1 MSAAAMP
8 TPALLDALPVKTVLG
23 RVPATVS
30 GVTHDSRA
38 VTPGGCF
45 VAVPGFK
52 QDGRRYIADALGRG
66 AALIVAQGA
75 DPLGAG
81 DTARVLV
88 PSTREAL
95 ARLADA
101 YHRHPS
107 GALALVGITG
117 TSGKTTTAFLVEA
130 LLRGAGHRTGLI
142 GTIEYRIGDAREA
155 AGQTTPE
162 AVEVQALLARMRDA
176 GVTAAAMEVSSHALS
191 LSRVDGIDFDVAV
204 FTNLSQDHLD
214 FHRTMDEY
222 RRAKTRL
229 FALLAASGK
238 PRRAAVINADDPA
251 GASMVEGLSVRTLRY
266 ALRAAADVRPR
277 HVTSDAGGIRL
288 EAETPAGR
296 VAVASR
302 MVGEHNAMNLLAAI
316 AVGVALDVAPAR
328 IGEALSAVAV
338 VPGRFERVEAGQPF
352 LVVVDY
358 AHKPDALEH
367 VLRTGRKLVTGAG
380 RLGVVFGCGGDRDRG
395 KRPMMGEIAVR
406 LADRTWVTSDNPR
419 TERPEAIIDEI
430 LAGIGARADAHG
442 ARHVAIADR
451 RAAIR
456 DAIGWAR
463 PGDVLVIAG
472 KGHETYQ
479 IVGAD
484 VLPFDDRKVARQV
497 LEEARP

>member
-1 MSAAAMP
+1 MSARAMP
-8 TPALLDALPVKTVLG
+8 TETLLAALPVKTVLG
-23 RVPATVS
+23 RLPDAVS

-38 VTPGGCF
+38 VTPGACF

-52 QDGRRYIADALGRG
+52 QDGRRYIADALARG
-66 AALIVAQGA
+66 AALVVAEGA
-75 DPLGAG
+75 DPLGGA

-101 YHRHPS
+101 YHAHPS

-142 GTIEYRIGDAREA
+142 GTIEYRIGDARES

-162 AVEVQALLARMRDA
+162 AVEVQALLARMRAA
-176 GVTAAAMEVSSHALS
+176 GVTAAAMEVSSHALA

-204 FTNLSQDHLD
+204 FTNLTQDHLD

-222 RRAKTRL
+222 RRAKARL
-229 FALLAASGK
+229 FALLDAGRK
-238 PRRAAVINADDPA
+238 PRRTAVVNADD
-251 GASMVEGLSVRTLRY
+251 ASSAAMVDDVTVRVLTY
-266 ALRAAADVRPR
+266 GMRAAGADVRPR
-277 HVTSDAGGIRL
+277 RVVSDAGGIQL
-288 EAETPAGR
+288 DADTPAGP
-296 VAVASR
+296 VAVRSR
-302 MVGEHNAMNLLAAI
+302 LVGEHNAMNLLAAI
-316 AVGVALDVAPAR
+316 AVGVALDVPAPR
-328 IGEALSAVAV
+328 IGEALSGVGV
-338 VPGRFERVEAGQPF
+338 VPGRFERVEVGQPF

-367 VLRTGRKLVTGAG
+367 VLRTGRKLVTGPG

-430 LAGIGARADAHG
+430 LAGIPAGPP
-442 ARHVAIADR
+442 ARHVAIPDR

-456 DAIGWAR
+456 DALGWAR
-463 PGDVLVIAG
+463 PGDVVVIAG

-484 VLPFDDRKVARQV
+484 VLPFDDRQVARQV

>member
-1 MSAAAMP
+1 MSAAMP
-8 TPALLDALPVKTVLG
+8 TTALLDALPVKTVLG

-66 AALIVAQGA
+66 AALIVAEGA
-75 DPLGAG
+75 DPVDTG

-95 ARLADA
+95 AQLADA

-107 GALALVGITG
+107 GVLTLVGITG

-155 AGQTTPE
+155 AAQTTPE

-222 RRAKTRL
+222 RRVKTRL
-229 FALLAASGK
+229 FALLAAGTK

-251 GASMVEGLSVRTLRY
+251 GASMVEALTVRALRY
-266 ALRAAADVRPR
+266 AMRAAADVRPLR
-277 HVTSDAGGIRL
+277 VVSDAGGIRL

-296 VAVASR
+296 VAVESQL
-302 MVGEHNAMNLLAAI
+302 VGEHNAMNLLAAI
-316 AVGVALDVAPAR
+316 AVGVALDVPPAR
-328 IGEALSAVAV
+328 IGEALSAVRV

-406 LADRTWVTSDNPR
+406 LADRTWVISDNPR

-430 LAGIGARADAHG
+430 LAGIAGRADADR

-456 DAIGWAR
+456 DALGWAR

-479 IVGAD
+479 IVGTD

>member
-1 MSAAAMP
+1 MTAAAMP

-66 AALIVAQGA
+66 AALIVAEGA

-81 DTARVLV
+81 DIARVLV

-117 TSGKTTTAFLVEA
+117 TSGKTTTAFLTEA

-222 RRAKTRL
+222 RRAKARL
-229 FALLAASGK
+229 FALLAAGGK
-238 PRRAAVINADDPA
+238 RRRAAVVNADDPA
-251 GASMVEGLSVRTLRY
+251 GPSMVEGLSVRTLRY
-266 ALRAAADVRPR
+266 AMRAAADVRPSR
-277 HVTSDAGGIRL
+277 VASDAGGIRL

-296 VAVASR
+296 VAVESR
-302 MVGEHNAMNLLAAI
+302 LVGEHNVMNLLAAI

-367 VLRTGRKLVTGAG
+367 VLRTGRKLVTGGG

-430 LAGIGARADAHG
+430 LAGIGARDADRT
-442 ARHVAIADR
+442 RHVAIADR

-456 DAIGWAR
+456 NAIGWAR

-484 VLPFDDRKVARQV
+484 VLAFDDRKVARQV

>member
-1 MSAAAMP
+1 MSTAAMP
-8 TPALLDALPVKTVLG
+8 TSALLDALPVKRVLG

-66 AALIVAQGA
+66 AALIVAEGA

-222 RRAKTRL
+222 RRAKARL
-229 FALLAASGK
+229 FALLAAGAK

-251 GASMVEGLSVRTLRY
+251 GPSMVEGLSVRTLRY
-266 ALRAAADVRPR
+266 AMRAAADVRPGR
-277 HVTSDAGGIRL
+277 VASDAGGIRL

-296 VAVASR
+296 VAVESR
-302 MVGEHNAMNLLAAI
+302 LVGEHNAMNLLAAI

-430 LAGIGARADAHG
+430 LAGIGARGDG
-442 ARHVAIADR
+442 PARHVAIPDR

-484 VLPFDDRKVARQV
+484 VLLFDDRKVARQV